1 MQVNIPNNGKDFF
14 DENKA
19 LLLVNE
25 FKPFIVDSYLM
36 IFISLV
42 ADYQS
47 PFFKQDNDRKRELAC
62 LCTPKLHRGD
72 NVSEEGKKLIKGT
85 NKKVEEAIAYYSRN
99 INPQKEQMAVKI
111 IESLQLQWESI
122 CNVLKFGASSYE
134 KDENGNDKKDKKGNK
149 IPMNPEELLK
159 IQEQC
164 NRITKDGLD
173 KKIWASI
180 EFYEEKLNYIYK
192 PKEVIAKKIDTTET
206 QEEGIAGLSDKIDNL

>member
-47 PFFKQDNDRKRELAC
+47 PFFKQEDEKRRELAC
-62 LCTPKLHRGD
+62 FCTPKLHRGD
-72 NVSEEGKKLIKGT
+72 SVTDEGKKLLKKQ
-85 NKKVEEAIAYYSRN
+85 NKKVEEAIAYYSKN
-99 INPQKEQMAVKI
+99 LNPRKEQMALKMLD
-111 IESLQLQWESI
+111 SLHSQWESV

-134 KDENGNDKKDKKGNK
+134 KDENGVEKKDKKGNK

-164 NRITKDGLD
+164 NKITKDGLD
-173 KKIWASI
+173 KKIWSSI
-180 EFYEEKLNYIYK
+180 EFYEEQLSYVYK
-192 PKEVIAKKIDTTET
+192 PKETVAKKIDTTEI
-206 QEEGIAGLSDKIDNL
+206 QEEGIAGLCEKIDTL